1 VSRSA
6 TGDHDLLETLIV
18 TRRVVLVVVCC
29 VLLLVSCDRP
39 GVAAPGAAVRQ
50 GPVATAEPAVPWQ
63 YQLQG
68 PVDTSVDAGT
78 FVVDAVDVGPET
90 VADLHR
96 RGRTVVCYVNAGAVE
111 SWRPDAARYPA
122 EVVGTE
128 LDGWEGERWLDVR
141 RTDVLLPILAARLDL
156 CRSKGF
162 DGVEADN
169 VDGYTQDTGFPLT
182 ADDQLRFNRAVAALA
197 HERSLTIGLKNDLDQ
212 VDELVGDFDFAIDES
227 CVQYEECDA
236 LTPFTASGKT
246 VLHVEYD
253 LATVAFCPVTARLGF
268 RSIRKPLAL
277 TAPVEPCPDTPLP

>member
-1 VSRSA
+1 MA
-6 TGDHDLLETLIV
+6 CCCLLALM
-18 TRRVVLVVVCC
+18 
-29 VLLLVSCDRP
+29 SCDRE
-39 GVAAPGAAVRQ
+39 GVAGTPARPVGA
-50 GPVATAEPAVPWQ
+50 PAVPWQ

-78 FVVDAVDVGPET
+78 FVVDGFDVDEAT

-128 LDGWEGERWLDVR
+128 LAGWKGERWLDVR
-141 RTDVLLPILAARLDL
+141 RVDVVAPILAERFDM
-156 CRSKGF
+156 CRRKGF

-169 VDGYTQDTGFPLT
+169 VDGYTQDSGFPLT

-197 HERSLTIGLKNDLDQ
+197 HERSMTIGLKNDLEQ
-212 VDELVGDFDFAIDES
+212 VAALVGDFDFAVNES
-227 CVQYEECDA
+227 CVEYRECEA
-236 LTPFTASGKT
+236 LTPFTTQGKP

-253 LATVAFCPVTARLGF
+253 LDTNAFCPVTERLGF
-268 RSIRKPLAL
+268 LSIRKPLDLNA
-277 TAPVEPCPDTPLP
+277 TVQPCPVGSRS